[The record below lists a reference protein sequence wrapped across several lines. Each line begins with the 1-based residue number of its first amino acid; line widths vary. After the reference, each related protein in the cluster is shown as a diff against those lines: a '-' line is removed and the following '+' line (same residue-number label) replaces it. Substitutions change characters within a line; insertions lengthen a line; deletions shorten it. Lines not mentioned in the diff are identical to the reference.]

1 MKKLHVL
8 TKREI
13 WMLRLDKV
21 LAKIETF
28 LGILVTFVIGT
39 GFGMIC
45 AILLKIS

>member
-28 LGILVTFVIGT
+28 LGILAAFTVGAGA
-39 GFGMIC
+39 GFIC